1 MSSSTKDAFSVERDA
16 KTIPFEIFRKY
27 IYIYIYIYIY
37 EAKTVSEDL
46 TKESK
51 LKKEKI
57 SKKLDVQQ
65 I

>member
-16 KTIPFEIFRKY
+16 KTIPFEIFRK
-27 IYIYIYIYIY
+27 YIYIYIY

>member
-1 MSSSTKDAFSVERDA
+1 MQKLYLLKFLENIYIS
-16 KTIPFEIFRKY
+16 
-27 IYIYIYIYIY
+27 IYIYMYIYIY

-51 LKKEKI
+51 LKKEQI
-57 SKKLDVQQ
+57 SKKLDAQQ

>member
-1 MSSSTKDAFSVERDA
+1 MERDA

>member
-1 MSSSTKDAFSVERDA
+1 MQKLYLLKFLEN
-16 KTIPFEIFRKY
+16 
-27 IYIYIYIYIY
+27 IYIYIYIY

-46 TKESK
+46 TEESK

>member
-1 MSSSTKDAFSVERDA
+1 MQKLYLLKFLEN
-16 KTIPFEIFRKY
+16 
-27 IYIYIYIYIY
+27 IYIYIY

-46 TKESK
+46 TEESK

>member
-1 MSSSTKDAFSVERDA
+1 MERDA

-27 IYIYIYIYIY
+27 IYIY

-46 TKESK
+46 TEESK